1 MISLREAKRVFLD
14 TAPLIYL
21 VERNETYWN
30 AVLEV
35 FTRIDSGKLQVVTSP
50 VSLAE
55 CLVLP
60 YRKGR
65 SDLVQIFT
73 DLIVNG
79 ENTQFV
85 PIDQEIA
92 SKAAELRGRYD
103 LTLSDAFQAAVAFA
117 TRCDAFVTNDAD
129 FKRVVELNVLLIG
142 EISEEG

>member
-1 MISLREAKRVFLD
+1 MISLRQAKRIFLD

-30 AVLEV
+30 AVVEL
-35 FTRIDSGKLQVVTSP
+35 FSRIDAGGLQVVTSP

-65 SDLVQIFT
+65 SDLMQIFT

-85 PIDQEIA
+85 PLDQEIA
-92 SKAAELRGRYD
+92 AEAAHLRGRYN
-103 LTLSDAFQAAVAFA
+103 LALSDAFQAAVALA
-117 TRCDAFVTNDAD
+117 TRCDVWVTNDAD
-129 FKRVVELNVLLIG
+129 FKRVADLNVLLV
-142 EISEEG
+142 SEL